1 MPIALA
7 TCPYKDEANDY
18 AIRDDDARDDN
29 AVWTYEH
36 AKGDV
41 GEIAAHLA
49 SYPNQIQIVRAVSP
63 MRHDASASRQRGGD
77 QAGRLRRAIVASGG
91 RPHEGVI
98 DEKCHRRLSERL

>member
-63 MRHDASASRQRGGD
+63 CGTTRALHVSE
-77 QAGRLRRAIVASGG
+77 AGIRLVA
-91 RPHEGVI
+91 
-98 DEKCHRRLSERL
+98 